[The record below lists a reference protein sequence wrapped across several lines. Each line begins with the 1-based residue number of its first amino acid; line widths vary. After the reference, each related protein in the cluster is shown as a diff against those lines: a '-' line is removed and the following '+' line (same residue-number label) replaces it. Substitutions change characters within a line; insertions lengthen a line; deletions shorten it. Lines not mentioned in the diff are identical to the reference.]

1 MGRTGFRL
9 ATLAA
14 IPVLVLSA
22 CNSTVAT
29 PTPPA
34 ATPSAAPSATPSATP
49 SAPSGSIRWFV
60 GLDQGTQ
67 PAQVAAEKAFVAS
80 YNSVNRDGITISLEI
95 VPTTTAADVLKKE
108 IAAGNTPD
116 IVGPLGVGDLNGF
129 EGVFLDLAPQIQK
142 NNLDL
147 TAFDPALVKFLQQGG
162 QGQIG
167 LPYLVSPGY
176 IWYNKDIF
184 AKANLPAL
192 PTRVG
197 DPYQGQTWDWN
208 ELAKIGAQLTV
219 DKLGKKPGDLGFDP
233 KSIVRYGLGFQWND
247 LRRMASCFG
256 GGSFVG
262 GDGKTAQVPAV
273 WADAVS
279 WYYAGVWGRNPFIP
293 NGLAEAS
300 ALLAQ
305 GNAQSSGV
313 VAMNVAWA
321 TSIPSIAAD
330 AQSSKV
336 KDWDIAV
343 MPSWKGTTTSPMYA
357 DTFAITKTSANPDA
371 AFKAMVAIMA
381 DQTLLKGY
389 GGEPAK
395 TADQQTYFDNF
406 DQTLASIFPGIK
418 VTWSVLGEMQ
428 KYPAVPSFE
437 ANMPAYAQAQQ
448 DYTAVLTRL
457 QTTPGLDV
465 VAELTKL
472 QAKLQADFDAAQPI
486 PSR

>member
-34 ATPSAAPSATPSATP
+34 ATASPTPSATP

-80 YNSVNRDGITISLEI
+80 YNSVNRDGITINLEI

-108 IAAGNTPD
+108 MAAGNAPD

-129 EGVFLDLAPQIQK
+129 EGLFLDLGPQIQK

-147 TAFDPALVKFLQQGG
+147 TAFDPALVKLLQQGD

-167 LPYLVSPGY
+167 LPYLIFPGY
-176 IWYNKDIF
+176 IWYDKDIF
-184 AKANLPAL
+184 AKAKLPAL

-197 DPYQGQTWDWN
+197 ETYQGQTWDWN
-208 ELAKIGAQLTV
+208 ELARIGAQLTV
-219 DKLGKKPGDLGFDP
+219 DKLGRKPSDVGFDP
-233 KSIVRYGLGFQWND
+233 KTIVRYGLDFQWND

-262 GDGKTAQVPAV
+262 SDGKTAQIPAV
-273 WADAVS
+273 WADAVN
-279 WYYAGVWGRNPFIP
+279 WYYAGIWGSSPFIP
-293 NGLAEAS
+293 NGFAEAS
-300 ALLAQ
+300 AQLGQ
-305 GNAQSSGV
+305 GNAQSSGL

-330 AQSSKV
+330 AKTTKV

-343 MPSWKGTTTSPMYA
+343 MPSWKGTTTSPTYA
-357 DTFAITKTSANPDA
+357 DTFAITKASANHDA

-381 DQTLLKGY
+381 DPTLLKGY

-395 TADQQTYFDNF
+395 TADQQAYFDNF
-406 DQTLASIFPGIK
+406 DQNLAPIFPGIK
-418 VTWSVLGEMQ
+418 VTWSVLAEMQ
-428 KYPAVPSFE
+428 EYPAVPSFE
-437 ANMPAYAQAQQ
+437 ANMPAYAQAQA
-448 DYTAVLTRL
+448 DYSALLARL
-457 QTTPGLDV
+457 QITPGLNV

-472 QAKLQADFDAAQPI
+472 QAKLQADFDSAQHI
-486 PSR
+486 LSQ